1 MENYLT
7 LVVHTR
13 KRAERL
19 KEILESHDVDVA
31 LADMNLPDSPELEV
45 VSVCI
50 PAGNLPVALKL
61 MESVENNSS
70 AGIEMKMAGMSGTL
84 LIPVDFSD
92 SSILAV
98 KVGFSLAYKIG
109 IRPIILHTYLSPL
122 FTPADQMDPAAGLAP
137 DGTAIIED
145 RDMFKIE
152 SRQLEQFKSKVRE
165 MQEAGELPDLRFS
178 TLLLE
183 GVPEEVITD
192 YCKEHLPMMV
202 VMATRGV
209 NRKEEDLVGSVTAE
223 VLDSCRVPVFAV
235 PENYKMPRV
244 EDIRKLVMLCTLERH
259 DISAVRALM
268 QTFNYPTCEFWL
280 VPVQE
285 KTFSNNAG
293 KKLSELRNF
302 FTHNYPMSEFH
313 RHPIED
319 KDFSEGLDK
328 FIREHDIQLL
338 IVPNRKTNVFSRIF
352 RPSIAH
358 KCLFRRDMPLLAL
371 PV

>member
-7 LVVHTR
+7 LAVHTR
-13 KRAERL
+13 SRAERL
-19 KEILESHDVDVA
+19 KEILASHGVDVV
-31 LADMNLPDSPELEV
+31 LDEMKLPEFPDLEAFRV
-45 VSVCI
+45 RI
-50 PAGNLPVALKL
+50 PGCRLPVALKL

-84 LIPVDFSD
+84 LIPVDFSE

-98 KVGFSLAYKIG
+98 KVGFSLADKIG
-109 IRPIILHTYLSPL
+109 IRPIILHTYLSPI
-122 FTPADQMDPAAGLAP
+122 FTAADQIDPTADMMP
-137 DGTAIIED
+137 DCNAVIED
-145 RDMFKIE
+145 RDMYKIE
-152 SRQLEQFKSKVRE
+152 SRQLEQFKMKVRE
-165 MQEAGELPDLRFS
+165 MQESGDLPDLRFS

-183 GVPEEVITD
+183 GVPEEVIID

-209 NRKEEDLVGSVTAE
+209 SRKEEDLVGSVTAE

-235 PENYKMPRV
+235 PENYRMPKV

-259 DISAVRALM
+259 DIAAVRALM
-268 QTFNYPTCEFWL
+268 QIFNYPTCEFWL

-285 KTFSNNAG
+285 KNALNNTS
-293 KKLSELRNF
+293 KKLLELRNF
-302 FTHNYPMSEFH
+302 FTHTYPMSRFH
-313 RHPIED
+313 NHPIEVG
-319 KDFSEGLDK
+319 DFSDALDG

>member
-7 LVVHTR
+7 LAVHTR
-13 KRAERL
+13 ARAERL
-19 KEILESHDVDVA
+19 RDILVSHKVEVTLDE
-31 LADMNLPDSPELEV
+31 MNLPEFPDLEAFRV
-45 VSVCI
+45 RI
-50 PAGNLPVALKL
+50 PIEKLPVALKL

-84 LIPVDFSD
+84 LIPVDFSE

-98 KVGFSLAYKIG
+98 KVGFSLAHKIG
-109 IRPIILHTYLSPL
+109 IRPIILHTYLSPM
-122 FTPADQMDPAAGLAP
+122 FAPNDQIDPTADMVP
-137 DGTAIIED
+137 DGAAVIED
-145 RDMFKIE
+145 RDMYKIE
-152 SRQLEQFKSKVRE
+152 SRQLEKFKTKVRE
-165 MQEAGELPDLRFS
+165 MQENGELPDLRFS

-183 GVPEEVITD
+183 GVPEEVIID

-209 NRKEEDLVGSVTAE
+209 SRKEEDLVGSVTAE

-235 PENYKMPRV
+235 PENYKMPKV

-268 QTFNYPTCEFWL
+268 QIFNYPTCEFWL
-280 VPVQE
+280 VPVEE
-285 KTFSNNAG
+285 KNSLNNTG

-302 FTHNYPMSEFH
+302 FTHTYPMSEFH
-313 RHPIED
+313 KHPIED
-319 KDFSEGLDK
+319 GDFSDGLDR